1 MENDNNKGDKQ
12 GHAAQEND
20 KTRIS
25 RRTRRPNPTS
35 QSSQT
40 PQRRSKDSQVPDK
53 TVISQRNTAAS
64 MSVEQ
69 KTEISK
75 NSSFTAKTD
84 ISGNSSESDNTPKKL
99 SSEHQRALTQIDSSF
114 HSSDTE
120 KGFADAKKN
129 ADKALAENKIILN
142 RRFVLKETLG
152 SGGMGT
158 VYKAQDLRKVEAQ
171 DTNPYVAAKIL
182 NADFEDHPDAFISL
196 QREAS
201 RSHLLSHP
209 NIVTVHDFDRDGDM
223 IFMTMELL
231 NGEDLEALINRNL
244 NVGLEKEHALKL
256 LTDFCVALEFAHEK
270 GIIHSDLKP
279 GNIFVTSDNKA
290 KVLDFGIARLA
301 LESKNEDHFDAGR
314 LGAITPA
321 YASLEMIN
329 RDPPD
334 ASDDVYAA
342 AIIAYE
348 LLTGKHPY
356 GRKSAATAFATKLVP
371 ERPDNLTKLQWKT
384 LLKGLQLTR
393 EDRTSSIK
401 EFLDGMT
408 VTPTLPI
415 YKVLSIVLLSATL
428 WFVYNQF
435 FAPNQLSIK
444 VEQTLVKADDCFQAK
459 NYQCAIESANVI
471 LEIDPK
477 HQIAIDLLKQ
487 AKIDQMLAN
496 VEECLSG
503 EVSTKCARE
512 NYQRLAKLFPDYKN
526 LDAIDK
532 RITNKKIELEVQA
545 LMSEANSCIFA
556 SDYKCAAQ
564 NASAVIAIE
573 PDHQLATEILH
584 KSNQAI
590 EQQQLAT
597 QEKDKSFQGLLNK
610 AESCFDKKRYTC
622 AIQHAKEALKVKP
635 ENAKAKEILQNS
647 QYAAK
652 QYRDN
657 LRKADRIISDGKD
670 CLEKQNFSCAI
681 AKSESALEFMPNYK
695 KALQLKKDAQ
705 EALNNVKKTID
716 IE

>member
-1 MENDNNKGDKQ
+1 MENDNNNNGKNNPEMDR
-12 GHAAQEND
+12 
-20 KTRIS
+20 TRIS
-25 RRTRRPNPTS
+25 RRTRGNLSTP
-35 QSSQT
+35 QT
-40 PQRRSKDSQVPDK
+40 PQRRDRDDQTTSKKQTPSNK
-53 TVISQRNTAAS
+53 TVISPNTRQRKRADENPVDSDATAVSRNQSA
-64 MSVEQ
+64 
-69 KTEISK
+69 
-75 NSSFTAKTD
+75 
-84 ISGNSSESDNTPKKL
+84 PKKL
-99 SSEHQRALTQIDSSF
+99 STEHQKALTQIDSSF

-120 KGFADAKKN
+120 QGFADAKRN

-142 RRFVLKETLG
+142 KRFVLKETLG
-152 SGGMGT
+152 AGGMGT
-158 VYKAQDLRKVEAQ
+158 VYKAQDLRKVEAR
-171 DTNPYVAAKIL
+171 DLNPYVAVKIL
-182 NADFEDHPDAFISL
+182 NADFKDHPDAFISL

-209 NIVTVHDFDRDGDM
+209 NIVTVHDFDRDGDT

-231 NGEDLEALINRNL
+231 EGEDLESLLDRHQ
-244 NVGLEKEHALKL
+244 NVGLEKEYALKL
-256 LTDFCVALEFAHEK
+256 LTDFCIALDFAHEK

-279 GNIFVTSDNKA
+279 GNVFVTTDDQA

-301 LESKNEDHFDAGR
+301 LESQNEDHFDAGR

-356 GRKSAATAFATKLVP
+356 DRKSASTAFAKKLVP
-371 ERPDNLTKLQWKT
+371 ARPDNLTKLQWKT
-384 LLKGLQLTR
+384 LLKALQITR
-393 EDRTSSIK
+393 ENRTSSIK
-401 EFLDGMT
+401 EFLTGMT

-415 YKVLSIVLLSATL
+415 YKVISIVLLLATL

-435 FAPNQLSIK
+435 FAPNELSMK
-444 VEQTLVKADDCFQAK
+444 VEQTLVKATDCFQAK

-487 AKIDQMLAN
+487 ARIDQMVTN
-496 VEECLSG
+496 VDQCLTG
-503 EVSTKCARE
+503 EVSIKCARE
-512 NYQRLAKLFPDYKN
+512 NYTRLAKFSPDYKN
-526 LDAIDK
+526 LKAMDK
-532 RITNKKIELEVQA
+532 QITDKKIELEIQA
-545 LMSEANSCIFA
+545 FMSEANSCIFA

-564 NASAVIAIE
+564 NAAAVIAIE
-573 PDHQLATEILH
+573 PDHKLAAEILQN
-584 KSNQAI
+584 SNQAI

-597 QEKDKSFQGLLNK
+597 QEKDKSFQSLLNK
-610 AESCFDKKRYTC
+610 AENCFDKGRYTC
-622 AIQHAKEALKVKP
+622 AIQHAKQAIKVKP
-635 ENAKAKEILQNS
+635 DNLKAKEILQNS

-657 LRKADRIISDGKD
+657 LRKVERMVSDGKE
-670 CLEKQNFSCAI
+670 CLEKKNFACAT

-705 EALNNVKKTID
+705 EALNQVKKTID